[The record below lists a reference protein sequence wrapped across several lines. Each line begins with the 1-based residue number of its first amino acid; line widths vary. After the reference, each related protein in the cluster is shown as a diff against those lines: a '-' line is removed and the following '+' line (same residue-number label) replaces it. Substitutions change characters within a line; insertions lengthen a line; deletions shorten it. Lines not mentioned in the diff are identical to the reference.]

1 LLNDLSGEVTGCGQ
15 MILFGKVCAGNAATF
30 AINAANARRGYLFG
44 KYISIDNQR
53 VMFCQTISELVRLVI
68 FLVKLM
74 NWLVRSNIGTCEAKK
89 NPPYFYEGLN

>member
-1 LLNDLSGEVTGCGQ
+1 LLKDLSDEVTGCSQ

-68 FLVKLM
+68 FLV

-89 NPPYFYEGLN
+89 IPRTSTRD